1 MVSFGE
7 LRRLSLDWH
16 VEISTVERLYA
27 LDWLL
32 KGIFETKDLHDILAL
47 RGPAALGKVYFENY
61 PTVTDADL
69 TVEGGFEASHLEAK
83 MEEAAIEASK
93 VSGLRFSVRSIHA
106 TEVKFEFTGPLG
118 RRSAAQPLLPLRLY
132 PSQPRFKPIHRPL
145 FHPFSEK
152 FEIAVRAHTL
162 EEMAGEGIARLSA
175 KPRARDVFDLWF
187 ILKYGQ
193 SQLDEAATRAI
204 AERIAFEKGLDV
216 TSRLES
222 SYRVLLG
229 KAWDNGM
236 KQLNMKPSLEEA
248 EIEISERL
256 ARFGFGSSS

>member
-7 LRRLSLDWH
+7 LRRLSLEWD
-16 VEISTVERLYA
+16 VEISTVERVYA

-69 TVEGGFEASHLEAK
+69 TVEGKIEASHLEAK
-83 MEEAAIEASK
+83 LEEAAIEVSK
-93 VSGLRFSVRSIHA
+93 VSGLRFSVRSFHI
-106 TEVKFEFTGPLG
+106 TEIKFEFTGPLG

-132 PSQPRFKPIHRPL
+132 PSLPRFKPIHRRL
-145 FHPFSEK
+145 LHPFSEK
-152 FEIAVRAHTL
+152 LETAVRSLTL
-162 EEMAGEGIARLSA
+162 EEMAGEGIARLGA

-187 ILKYGQ
+187 ILKYGEG
-193 SQLDEAATRAI
+193 QLDKKATRAI
-204 AERIAFEKGLDV
+204 AERIALEKGLDV
-216 TSRLES
+216 TTRLES
-222 SYRVLLG
+222 SYRVLLT

-236 KQLNMKPSLEEA
+236 KQINGKPSLEEA
-248 EIEISERL
+248 EIEISSRL
-256 ARFGFGSSS
+256 HRLGFG